1 MALFVL
7 MVVGLVVTQTWLDWR
22 DTKKGWIV
30 PDWAKGTALAGVLAI
45 SLTAASSFASAWIQD
60 PTNQIGSDF
69 SVSHMWPELAFL
81 FCVLGIIIF
90 TVRKRRLRLMM
101 LLTGVVVTAFWLGMA
116 LS

>member
-7 MVVGLVVTQTWLDWR
+7 IAVGLVVTQTWLDWR
-22 DTKKGWIV
+22 DTKKGWVV
-30 PDWAKGTALAGVLAI
+30 PDWAKGTALAGVLAV

-60 PTNQIGSDF
+60 PTNQIDGDF
-69 SVSHMWPELAFL
+69 SVSHMWPELVFL
-81 FCVLGIIIF
+81 FCVLGIIVF
-90 TVRKRRLRLMM
+90 TVRKRRLRLML